1 MFQQLFDALG
11 VSTFEVIISAFV
23 GYVFWKLRKEDDKK
37 DTNKK
42 NEIEE
47 TKKAIKKQEDKNE
60 LLLGLARISLINKM
74 QESLDRGF
82 TTQAD
87 YEVIEALYKPYK
99 ELGGNGVVEHLF
111 EHRYNTLKVKEHE

>member
-1 MFQQLFDALG
+1 MIELFEALG
-11 VSTFEVIISAFV
+11 MNTFEVIISAFV
-23 GYVFWKLRKEDDKK
+23 GFVFWKLRKKDDKK
-37 DTNKK
+37 D
-42 NEIEE
+42 EDEE
-47 TKKAIKKQEDKNE
+47 AKQQEKIKKQKRHKDKDN

-87 YEVIEALYKPYK
+87 YEVITALYEPYK

-111 EHRYNTLKVKEHE
+111 EYRYNTLKVKEHE